1 MALCSTPK
9 MAQLSQ
15 KQGTYYILTTNTT
28 KF

>member
-1 MALCSTPK
+1 MAFCSPQKTAP
-9 MAQLSQ
+9 LSQ